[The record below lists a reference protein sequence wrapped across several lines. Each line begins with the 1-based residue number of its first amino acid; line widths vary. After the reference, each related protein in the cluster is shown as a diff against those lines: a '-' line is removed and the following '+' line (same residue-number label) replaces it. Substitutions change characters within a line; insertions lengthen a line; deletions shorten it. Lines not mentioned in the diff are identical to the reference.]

1 MNRSIGELAQRLDQA
16 QAVVLTTHSGPDG
29 DGLGCLVAL
38 REALEARGKKVLPLL
53 PDPLGS
59 RYRFLDP
66 EQRMIVVDDA
76 QQDEFAYDLALV
88 LDTHDRQ
95 LLRGVDSWITSRQLP
110 LYFLDHHP
118 IAEGPRPE
126 VYGDIDAV
134 ATGCLVYR
142 MLKDHLGWKITK
154 AIAEPLYI
162 SLSFDTNSFKYLRND
177 PEALLI
183 AADLIGAGVDTTWV
197 YRYLF
202 ASNPRRK
209 AHALGWILS
218 HVEFTEE
225 GKLAM
230 VAIPHLLVEELKL
243 DRDDLRDGITHILE
257 IEGVEVAAALK
268 EMHPESIKISLRSKG
283 NYNVNQVAHA
293 LGGGG
298 HALAAGCEIDG
309 SLDDATRQVSSLL
322 RAVLSNG
329 AIGTMGRD
337 ERAG

>member
-1 MNRSIGELAQRLDQA
+1 MNRSIGELARLLDA
-16 QAVVLTTHSGPDG
+16 AEAVVLTTHSGPDG

-38 REALEARGKKVLPLL
+38 REALEARGKRVLALL

-66 EQRMIVVDDA
+66 QQRMVVVDDVQEDRA
-76 QQDEFAYDLALV
+76 SYDLALV

-95 LLRGVDSWITSRQLP
+95 LLRGVDFWISERKIP

-142 MLKDHLGWKITK
+142 MLKDHLGWKVTK

-183 AADLIGAGVDTTWV
+183 AADLIGAGVDTGWV
-197 YRYLF
+197 YRHLF

-218 HVEFTEE
+218 HVEFSEG

-230 VAIPHLLVEELKL
+230 VAIPHLLVDELKL

-283 NYNVNQVAHA
+283 NYHVNQVARE

-298 HALAAGCEIDG
+298 HALAAGGEIEG
-309 SLDDATRQVSSLL
+309 SLEDASARVGSLL
-322 RAVLSNG
+322 RSVLSNG
-329 AIGTMGRD
+329 TVAR
-337 ERAG
+337 ER

>member
-1 MNRSIGELAQRLDQA
+1 MNPSIGELAQRLDQA

-38 REALEARGKKVLPLL
+38 RRALEAHGKTVLALL
-53 PDPLGS
+53 PDELGS

-66 EQRMIVVDDA
+66 EGRMIVVDDA
-76 QQDEFAYDLALV
+76 GADDTRYDLALV

-95 LLRGVDSWITSRQLP
+95 LLRGVNDWLEPRRIP
-110 LYFLDHHP
+110 LFFLDHHP
-118 IAEGPRPE
+118 LADGPRPE

-134 ATGCLVYR
+134 ATGCLIYR
-142 MLKDHLGWKITK
+142 MLREHLHWPLDRE
-154 AIAEPLYI
+154 IAEPLYI

-183 AADLIGAGVDTTWV
+183 AADLIRSGVDTTWV
-197 YRYLF
+197 YRHLF

-209 AHALGWILS
+209 AQALGWILS
-218 HVEFTEE
+218 HVKFVSE
-225 GKLAM
+225 GRMAT
-230 VAIPHLLVEELKL
+230 VAIPHTLVSELQL

-268 EMHPESIKISLRSKG
+268 EMHPGAIKISLRSKG
-283 NYNVNQVAHA
+283 NYHVNQVAQA

-298 HALAAGCEIDG
+298 HNLAAGCEMDG
-309 SLDDATRQVSSLL
+309 TLEQATSEIESRLE
-322 RAVLSNG
+322 AVLAAG
-329 AIGTMGRD
+329 AVSASGSTH
-337 ERAG
+337 